1 MSVRLTLPL
10 KRALTG
16 PIFTLTAAC
25 SSVSE
30 SFSRLSQPGMEA
42 RNVSASLSR
51 AHTVARSAGST
62 NSPDI
67 VTAMAH
73 LSLEPSSPLRP
84 VLAATVLPRPSAW
97 GRALPASEPRQRS
110 ASRDIIVSGQ
120 YLRQRTK
127 LGLMRATRSSP
138 WRFNGALAIGSQA
151 QRAGSCALALGLH
164 LRRAPVQIGADELD
178 QVVDPVLEEV
188 VGLR

>member
-42 RNVSASLSR
+42 LSVSASLSR
-51 AHTVARSAGST
+51 AHTVVRSAGST

-73 LSLEPSSPLRP
+73 LSPRGKGPASPET
-84 VLAATVLPRPSAW
+84 ALPPPAAW
-97 GRALPASEPRQRS
+97 GQTPPAGGGSSRDFRAL
-110 ASRDIIVSGQ
+110 
-120 YLRQRTK
+120 
-127 LGLMRATRSSP
+127 
-138 WRFNGALAIGSQA
+138 A
-151 QRAGSCALALGLH
+151 QQH
-164 LRRAPVQIGADELD
+164 NPH
-178 QVVDPVLEEV
+178 
-188 VGLR
+188 

>member
-73 LSLEPSSPLRP
+73 LSLEQSTLTPRARTAGP
-84 VLAATVLPRPSAW
+84 VIAGTLLPRTGEAPPAGMTALEHDRLAQHHSP
-97 GRALPASEPRQRS
+97 RARAKAKDQT
-110 ASRDIIVSGQ
+110 SG
-120 YLRQRTK
+120 LD
-127 LGLMRATRSSP
+127 GATRASP
-138 WRFNGALAIGSQA
+138 
-151 QRAGSCALALGLH
+151 
-164 LRRAPVQIGADELD
+164 
-178 QVVDPVLEEV
+178 
-188 VGLR
+188 

>member
-30 SFSRLSQPGMEA
+30 SFSRLSQPGMDA
-42 RNVSASLSR
+42 FNVSASLRR

-73 LSLEPSSPLRP
+73 LSLRVCFARGFVAPKWPLGK
-84 VLAATVLPRPSAW
+84 LATLACD
-97 GRALPASEPRQRS
+97 RS
-110 ASRDIIVSGQ
+110 ASPGGFSGTEPPGERVLQGIIDG
-120 YLRQRTK
+120 K
-127 LGLMRATRSSP
+127 
-138 WRFNGALAIGSQA
+138 
-151 QRAGSCALALGLH
+151 LALTPE
-164 LRRAPVQIGADELD
+164 RR
-178 QVVDPVLEEV
+178 
-188 VGLR
+188 RCR